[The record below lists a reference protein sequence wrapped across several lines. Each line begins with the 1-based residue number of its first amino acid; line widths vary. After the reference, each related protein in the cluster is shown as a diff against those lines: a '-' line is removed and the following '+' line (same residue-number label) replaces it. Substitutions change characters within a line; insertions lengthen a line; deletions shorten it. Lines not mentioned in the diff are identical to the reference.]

1 MRSNYKEPKKK
12 PPKGWYKITESER
25 EAIMEF
31 QKETI
36 DELTRINVDHE
47 EAELQKIWLKI
58 GCIVNYETFG
68 AGKIR
73 AKRWLYRWKRV
84 YKIIARFK
92 TAEERDAWLNAKMEK
107 IFGKGGYPED
117 WVDSL
122 EEGGKSDD

>member
-1 MRSNYKEPKKK
+1 MRSNDKEPKTK
-12 PPKGWYKITESER
+12 PPKGWYKLTESER

-36 DELTRINVDHE
+36 DELTQINVDHE
-47 EAELQKIWLKI
+47 ESELQKIWLKI
-58 GCIVNYETFG
+58 GCIVNYDTFG
-68 AGKIR
+68 VGKIR

-92 TAEERDAWLNAKMEK
+92 NAEERDAWINAKMEK
-107 IFGKGGYPED
+107 IFGKGGYPSD

-122 EEGGKSDD
+122 EDIGVDQ